1 MDNFIIKKR
10 GKYLTGHSYAS
21 PAHIGYRHYWSP
33 DINKAR
39 VMDEEIAS
47 LVNMHAKGEIERK

>member
-21 PAHIGYRHYWSP
+21 PAHIGYRHYWSS
-33 DINKAR
+33 DRNKAR
-39 VMDEEIAS
+39 VMDGEVVE
-47 LVNMHAKGEIERK
+47 LVNMHAHGKIEGK